1 MASKYK
7 QTLKLYRL
15 KPGDPKAAP
24 EPAGEIPIQSD
35 TVAGLLPA
43 AEEALLAAGHGRWR
57 SLTYAPSG
65 LVAYIEREA

>member
-7 QTLKLYRL
+7 QTLKLFRL

-24 EPAGEIPIQSD
+24 EPAGEIPISSD

-43 AEEALLAAGHGRWR
+43 AEEALLAAGHGHWR
-57 SLTYAPSG
+57 ALTYGPGG
-65 LVAYIEREA
+65 LIAYVEGGG